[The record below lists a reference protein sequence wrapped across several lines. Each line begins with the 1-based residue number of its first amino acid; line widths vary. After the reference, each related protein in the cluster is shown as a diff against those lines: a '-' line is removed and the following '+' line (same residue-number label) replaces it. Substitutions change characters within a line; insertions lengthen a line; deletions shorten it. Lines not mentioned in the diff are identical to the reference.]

1 MKCRLTSCHERRTI
15 LKRRER
21 KRKEKREEILQSS
34 SSANTAAQKKDR
46 RDGKRPLR
54 TAEKGKRK
62 ETLRNFEAKTRE
74 ERTRTR
80 SRIVKKHQSVCQS
93 LFEYFT
99 SSATLD
105 VCGEASENRERERER
120 TRRRRKGRIS

>member
-1 MKCRLTSCHERRTI
+1 M
-15 LKRRER
+15 KRRER
-21 KRKEKREEILQSS
+21 ERKEKREEILQNS

-80 SRIVKKHQSVCQS
+80 SRIVKKHQSICPS
-93 LFEYFT
+93 LFECFT
-99 SSATLD
+99 SSATLE
-105 VCGEASENRERERER
+105 VGGEAIEIRERERER
-120 TRRRRKGRIS
+120 TRRRKKGRDS